1 MPASISRTL
10 TPLRIARRR
19 WPALRL
25 ALLLAGLS
33 VAPVLVAVQP
43 LAAQSRAELE
53 KVLRRK
59 VLANGMEII
68 VVENHGVPI
77 ATLEIDVR
85 NGAFTQSP
93 QFAGLAHMYEH
104 MFFKANKDLP
114 DAEAFTDRAGEL
126 GAVFNGTTQ
135 EERVN
140 YFLTLPADS
149 VAGGMRFLASAL
161 INPLFRDDELAR
173 EKEVVLGEYDR
184 NEAQPGFEFQQ
195 RATALLYPGQF
206 SRKNTIGDRT
216 VIANVTSA
224 QMREIQRKYYVP
236 NNSALIV
243 TGDVDPVRIFA
254 LAEQIF
260 GRWPRGADPFVADP
274 IPSIPALDGNQAQI
288 REEPINA
295 VAVLIQWQGPSV
307 SKDPG
312 ATFAA
317 DVFSDVLNT
326 PGSTFQKRLVDSGL
340 WQGVGVNYYTLNHT
354 GPISISGQ
362 TTPDKFR
369 EAMAALEREIARFT
383 DPTYVTP
390 RELEAVKAQ
399 RAVSS
404 AFGIEKASEIAHTI
418 GFWWSVSNLDYFM
431 SYTDQMAQQRIT
443 DLMRYTKTYIAGK
456 PRVTSV
462 LLSTEARRAIGLTEQ
477 ELLTPTTRPAVRQ

>member
-1 MPASISRTL
+1 MPSRFSIFWRFG
-10 TPLRIARRR
+10 
-19 WPALRL
+19 L
-25 ALLLAGLS
+25 A
-33 VAPVLVAVQP
+33 VA
-43 LAAQSRAELE
+43 LAAALPAVLPAPLPAQTRVELD

-59 VLANGMEII
+59 VLTNGMEVI

-77 ATLEIDVR
+77 ATLEINVR
-85 NGAFTQSP
+85 NGAFTQTP
-93 QFAGLAHMYEH
+93 EYAGLAHMYEH

-114 DAEAFTDRAGEL
+114 SAEAFTDRAGEL

-140 YFLTLPADS
+140 YYLTLPADS
-149 VAGGMRFLASAL
+149 VAGGLRFLASAL
-161 INPLFRDDELAR
+161 INPLFLDEELKR

-184 NEAQPGFEFQQ
+184 NEAQPGFDWQQ
-195 RATALLYPGQF
+195 KATELLYPGQF
-206 SRKNTIGDRT
+206 SRKNTIGDRQ
-216 VIANVTSA
+216 VLSNVTPA

-236 NNSALIV
+236 NNCALIV
-243 TGDVDPVRIFA
+243 TGDVNTEQVFA
-254 LAEQIF
+254 LAEQVF
-260 GRWPRGADPFVADP
+260 GSWPRGADPFIADP
-274 IPSIPALDGNQAQI
+274 IPPIPALTGNKGHI
-288 REEPINA
+288 SEEPINA

-307 SKDPG
+307 GKDPG

-326 PGSTFQKRLVDSGL
+326 PGSTFQKNLVDSGL
-340 WQGVGVNYYTLNHT
+340 WQGVGVNYYTLNQV

-362 TTPDKFR
+362 TTPDKYR
-369 EAMAALEREIARFT
+369 AAMAALEREIARFA
-383 DPTYVTP
+383 DPTYITP

-443 DLMRYTKTYIAGK
+443 DLLRYTRTYIMGK
-456 PRVTSV
+456 PRVTNV
-462 LLSTEARRAIGLTEQ
+462 LLSSEARRIIGLTET
-477 ELLTPTTRPAVRQ
+477 ELLTPVTRPVVRP